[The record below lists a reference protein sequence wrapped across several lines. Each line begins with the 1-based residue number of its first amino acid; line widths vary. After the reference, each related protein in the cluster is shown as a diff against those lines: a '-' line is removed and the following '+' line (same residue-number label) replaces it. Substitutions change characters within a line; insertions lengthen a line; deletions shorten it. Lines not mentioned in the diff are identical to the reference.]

1 MAEFLIRMADE
12 RGRVLEQVENGPS
25 QEDVRERF
33 SQQGFLVYWVK
44 PRGILAGGGLRL
56 HRRRKVKLDE
66 FVIFNAQFLT
76 LIKAGLPI
84 LTSLDL
90 LLKRQKSPVFRAVL
104 ENVRDRVRSGELL
117 SDAFLAQGLFPR
129 IYTTTLLAGEK
140 SGNLEEVLTR
150 YIAFQRV
157 AIGGA
162 KKAAGLAGVS
172 RAAGG
177 RRDPDPDRA
186 AELRDS
192 EISGSCSPISG
203 PSCRTITVF
212 TLTVGRAIRNY
223 FFIIF
228 PAIFA
233 ALFVMWRWGK
243 SESGAQR
250 LDRIRLALP
259 LVGSIWLKYQI
270 GMFSRMLSTLL
281 AGGIP
286 LMPALQTAADSM
298 QSRLISS
305 ATMKAAEK
313 VREGSPLA
321 RSLEEAGVFPGLAVE
336 MIEVGE
342 STGALPAMLT
352 SVAEFYEEDV
362 QTALVAALSL
372 IEPVIL
378 IFMGAIVAFVL
389 ISLYL
394 PIFSLGAGGIKPA

>member
-44 PRGILAGGGLRL
+44 PRGVLAGGGLSLR
-56 HRRRKVKLDE
+56 RRRKVKLDE

-157 AIGGA
+157 ASA
-162 KKAAGLAGVS
+162 VRKKLLASLVYPALLVSGVILILTVLLNFVIPKFQ
-172 RAAGG
+172 ALFADFG
-177 RRDPDPDRA
+177 
-186 AELRDS
+186 AEL
-192 EISGSCSPISG
+192 PQ
-203 PSCRTITVF
+203 ITVF
-212 TLTVGRAIRNY
+212 TLTVGTAVRNY

-233 ALFVMWRWGK
+233 ALFVMWRWSK
-243 SESGAQR
+243 SESGSQR
-250 LDRIRLALP
+250 LDRVRLAVP

-281 AGGIP
+281 SGGIP

-321 RSLEEAGVFPGLAVE
+321 RSLEEAAVFPDLAVE

-342 STGALPAMLT
+342 STGALPAMLN
-352 SVAEFYEEDV
+352 SVADFYEEDV

-372 IEPVIL
+372 IEPIIL
-378 IFMGAIVAFVL
+378 IFMGVIVAFVL

>member
-12 RGRVLEQVENGPS
+12 RGHVLEQVENGPS
-25 QEDVRERF
+25 LEDIRERF

-44 PRGILAGGGLRL
+44 PRGLLAGGGISFRS
-56 HRRRKVKLDE
+56 RRKVKIDDFL
-66 FVIFNAQFLT
+66 IFNAQFLT

-90 LLKRQKSPVFRAVL
+90 LLKRQKSPVFRGVL
-104 ENVRDRVRSGELL
+104 ENVRDRVRTGELL
-117 SDAFLAQGLFPR
+117 SDAFLAQGIFPK

-157 AIGGA
+157 ASA
-162 KKAAGLAGVS
+162 VRKKLLASLVYPALLVVGVITILTVLLNFVIPKFQ
-172 RAAGG
+172 ALFADFG
-177 RRDPDPDRA
+177 
-186 AELRDS
+186 AEL
-192 EISGSCSPISG
+192 PK
-203 PSCRTITVF
+203 ITVF
-212 TLTVGRAIRNY
+212 TLTVGTTIRQY
-223 FFIIF
+223 FLLII
-228 PAIFA
+228 PLMA
-233 ALFVMWRWGK
+233 AAGFLAWRWSK
-243 SESGAQR
+243 SEGGAQR
-250 LDRIRLALP
+250 LDRIRLSLP
-259 LVGSIWLKYQI
+259 LLGSIWLKYQI
-270 GMFSRMLSTLL
+270 GIFSRMLSTLL

-298 QSRLISS
+298 QSRLIST
-305 ATMKAAEK
+305 ATMEAADK
-313 VREGSPLA
+313 VREGSPLS
-321 RSLEEAGVFPGLAVE
+321 RSLEETGVFPPLSVE

-372 IEPVIL
+372 IEPAIL

-394 PIFSLGAGGIKPA
+394 PIFSLGAGGIKGG

>member
-44 PRGILAGGGLRL
+44 PRGILAGGSLSL

-157 AIGGA
+157 ASA
-162 KKAAGLAGVS
+162 VRRKLLASLVYPALLVSGVILILTVLLNFVIPKFQ
-172 RAAGG
+172 ALFADFG
-177 RRDPDPDRA
+177 
-186 AELRDS
+186 AELPR
-192 EISGSCSPISG
+192 
-203 PSCRTITVF
+203 ITVF
-212 TLTVGRAIRNY
+212 TLTVGTAVRNY

-233 ALFVMWRWGK
+233 ALFVMWRWSK
-243 SESGAQR
+243 SESGSQR

-259 LVGSIWLKYQI
+259 LVGSIWLKYQV

-321 RSLEEAGVFPGLAVE
+321 LSLEEAGVFPGLAVE

-342 STGALPAMLT
+342 STGALPAMLN
-352 SVAEFYEEDV
+352 SVADFYEEDV

>member
-44 PRGILAGGGLRL
+44 PRGILAGGGLSL
-56 HRRRKVKLDE
+56 HRRRKVRLDE

-90 LLKRQKSPVFRAVL
+90 LLTVL
-104 ENVRDRVRSGELL
+104 LNFVIPKFQ
-117 SDAFLAQGLFPR
+117 ALF
-129 IYTTTLLAGEK
+129 ADFG
-140 SGNLEEVLTR
+140 
-150 YIAFQRV
+150 
-157 AIGGA
+157 
-162 KKAAGLAGVS
+162 
-172 RAAGG
+172 
-177 RRDPDPDRA
+177 
-186 AELRDS
+186 AELPR
-192 EISGSCSPISG
+192 
-203 PSCRTITVF
+203 ITVF
-212 TLTVGRAIRNY
+212 TLTVGTAVRNY

-233 ALFVMWRWGK
+233 ALFVMWRWSK
-243 SESGAQR
+243 SESGSQR
-250 LDRIRLALP
+250 VDRIRLALP
-259 LVGSIWLKYQI
+259 LLGSIWLKYQV

-321 RSLEEAGVFPGLAVE
+321 LSLEEAGVFPGLAVE

-342 STGALPAMLT
+342 STGALPAMLN
-352 SVAEFYEEDV
+352 SVADFYEEDV

>member
-44 PRGILAGGGLRL
+44 PRGILAGGSLTLR
-56 HRRRKVKLDE
+56 RRRKVKLDE

-157 AIGGA
+157 ASSVRR
-162 KKAAGLAGVS
+162 KLLASLVYPALLVSGVILILTVLLNFVIPKFQ
-172 RAAGG
+172 ALFADFG
-177 RRDPDPDRA
+177 
-186 AELRDS
+186 AELPR
-192 EISGSCSPISG
+192 
-203 PSCRTITVF
+203 ITVF
-212 TLTVGRAIRNY
+212 TLTVGTAVRNY

-233 ALFVMWRWGK
+233 ALFVMWRWSK
-243 SESGAQR
+243 SESGSQR

-259 LVGSIWLKYQI
+259 LVGSIWLKYQV

-321 RSLEEAGVFPGLAVE
+321 LSLEEAGVFPDLAVE

-342 STGALPAMLT
+342 STGALPAMLN
-352 SVAEFYEEDV
+352 SVADFYEEDV

>member
-1 MAEFLIRMADE
+1 MADE

-25 QEDVRERF
+25 QQHVRERF
-33 SQQGFLVYWVK
+33 AQQGFLVYWVK

-56 HRRRKVKLDE
+56 HRRRKIKLDD
-66 FVIFNAQFLT
+66 FIIFNAQFLT

-84 LTSLDL
+84 LTALDL
-90 LLKRQKSPVFRAVL
+90 LLKRQKGPVFRAVL

-117 SDAFLAQGLFPR
+117 SDAFQAQGIFPK

-157 AIGGA
+157 ASAVRKKLLASLVYPALLIGGVILILTVLLNFVIPKFQTLFA
-162 KKAAGLAGVS
+162 DFG
-172 RAAGG
+172 
-177 RRDPDPDRA
+177 
-186 AELRDS
+186 AEL
-192 EISGSCSPISG
+192 PK
-203 PSCRTITVF
+203 ITVF
-212 TLTVGRAIRNY
+212 TLTVGTTIRNY

-233 ALFVMWRWGK
+233 AVFVIWRWGK
-243 SESGAQR
+243 SESGSQR
-250 LDRIRLALP
+250 VDRLRLSLP
-259 LVGSIWLKYQI
+259 LVGSIWLKYQVS
-270 GMFSRMLSTLL
+270 MFSRMLSTLL

-305 ATMKAAEK
+305 ATMEAAEK

-321 RSLEEAGVFPGLAVE
+321 RSLEDSRVFPVLAVE

-342 STGALPAMLT
+342 STGALPAMLN

-372 IEPVIL
+372 IEPAIL
-378 IFMGAIVAFVL
+378 IVMGVIVAFVL

-394 PIFSLGAGGIKPA
+394 PIFSLGAGGVRPA

>member
-33 SQQGFLVYWVK
+33 SQQGFLVYWVR
-44 PRGILAGGGLRL
+44 PRGILAGGGLSL
-56 HRRRKVKLDE
+56 RRRRRVKLDE

-90 LLKRQKSPVFRAVL
+90 LLKRQKNAVFRSVL
-104 ENVRDRVRSGELL
+104 ENVRDRVRTGELL
-117 SDAFLAQGLFPR
+117 SDAFLAQGIFPK

-140 SGNLEEVLTR
+140 SGNLEEVLSR

-157 AIGGA
+157 ASA
-162 KKAAGLAGVS
+162 VRKKLLASLVYPALLVTGVVVILTVLLNFVIPKFQ
-172 RAAGG
+172 ALFADFG
-177 RRDPDPDRA
+177 
-186 AELRDS
+186 AEL
-192 EISGSCSPISG
+192 PK
-203 PSCRTITVF
+203 ITVF
-212 TLTVGRAIRNY
+212 TLTVGTMIRKY
-223 FFIIF
+223 FLIII
-228 PAIFA
+228 PAIVIA
-233 ALFVMWRWGK
+233 AFLAWRWSK

-250 LDRIRLALP
+250 LDRVRLALP
-259 LVGSIWLKYQI
+259 LLGSIWLKYQVA
-270 GMFSRMLSTLL
+270 MFSRMLSTLL

-298 QSRLISS
+298 QSGLIAK
-305 ATMKAAEK
+305 ATLTAADK

-321 RSLEEAGVFPGLAVE
+321 RSLEEAKVFPDLAVE

-378 IFMGAIVAFVL
+378 IVMGAIVAFVL
-389 ISLYL
+389 ISLYM
-394 PIFSLGAGGIKPA
+394 PIFSLGAGGIHT